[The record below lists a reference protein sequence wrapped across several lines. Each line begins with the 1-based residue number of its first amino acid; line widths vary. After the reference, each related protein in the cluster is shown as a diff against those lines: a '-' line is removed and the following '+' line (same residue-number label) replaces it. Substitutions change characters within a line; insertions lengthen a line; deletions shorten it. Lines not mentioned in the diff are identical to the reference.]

1 MFRLMFRQTEGCRT
15 TRRRALALII
25 FAALMLASVGAAN
38 RPLPTVEAT
47 SSITA
52 RELKRHLTFLASDEL
67 GGRYTLSHSN
77 LIAARYLA
85 AQLEFYGYHG
95 AASGG
100 SFFQKVPLSY
110 KSVDLATSH
119 ITLNFSGAKR
129 EFKYADGFLA
139 EAPAYTDIAGGLA
152 FVAYGISSPSN
163 NYDDYAGLD
172 VKGKIVVIAS
182 GGPASLKDATLQ
194 ENERDESAALAHG
207 AIGAIKLP
215 DAQTMLGWEQ
225 IKSWIG
231 SQKQL
236 GLPRRPTASG
246 KVLPEVTAGPELIK
260 AIAKAVGTDAS
271 SLISPGEKARP
282 AVLTATAEIKLK
294 VTVEDAPSA
303 QNVAAIL
310 DGSDPKLKDEYVVF
324 SAHYDHLE
332 TSEKGEVYHGAD
344 DDGSGT
350 VSVLEIAQAL
360 AVGPRPKRSILIVF
374 HTGEELGLFG
384 SEYNT
389 DYDPVVP
396 LEKLVADFNIDMVGR
411 SRPEGDDDARDAHL
425 TDKDSIYVIGADKLS
440 TELNKLNEETNLD
453 TARLKFDY
461 TYNDDRNPERFYYR
475 SDHYNYAKHGI
486 PVIFYFT
493 GVHRDY
499 HRPSDVVEKID
510 FEKMERIDRMIFATG
525 WRVANLDHR
534 LVVDKRP

>member
-1 MFRLMFRQTEGCRT
+1 MKHNRSF
-15 TRRRALALII
+15 RRALALLML
-25 FAALMLASVGAAN
+25 AALMLASAAGAAN
-38 RPLPTVEAT
+38 RPLPTAEAT

-52 RELKRHLTFLASDEL
+52 RELKKHLTFLASDEL
-67 GGRYTLSHSN
+67 GGRYTLSPSN

-85 AQLEFYGYHG
+85 SQLEFYGYRG
-95 AASGG
+95 AARDG
-100 SFFQKVPLSY
+100 SFLQRVPLSY
-110 KSVDLATSH
+110 RSVDLPMSH
-119 ITLNFSGAKR
+119 VTLNIGGTKR
-129 EFKYADGFLA
+129 EFNYADGFLS
-139 EAPAYTDIAGGLA
+139 EVPTNISIAGGLV
-152 FVAYGISSPSN
+152 FVGYGVSSPEN
-163 NYDDYAGLD
+163 NYDDYAGLN
-172 VKGKIVVIAS
+172 VTSKIVVIAS
-182 GGPASLKDATLQ
+182 GEPASLKNARLSD
-194 ENERDESAALAHG
+194 NERGESAAVAHG

-215 DAQTMLGWEQ
+215 DAQTLLGWEQ
-225 IKSWIG
+225 IKSWMG
-231 SQKQL
+231 GQKQL
-236 GLPRRPTASG
+236 GLPPRPTASG
-246 KVLPEVTAGPELIK
+246 KTLPDVTAGPELIK
-260 AIAKAVGTDAS
+260 AIAKAMGKDAS
-271 SLISPGEKARP
+271 ALTAPGDKIKP
-282 AVLTATAEIKLK
+282 AEVTATAEIKLK
-294 VTVEDAPSA
+294 VAVEDAPPA
-303 QNVAAIL
+303 QNVAGIL
-310 DGSDPKLKDEYVVF
+310 EGADPKLKDEYVVF
-324 SAHYDHLE
+324 SAHYDHLQ

-389 DYDPVVP
+389 DYAPVVP

-411 SRPEGDDDARDAHL
+411 SRPEGDDDPRDAHL
-425 TDKDSIYVIGADKLS
+425 TDKDSIYIIGADKLS

-461 TYNDDRNPERFYYR
+461 TYNDERNPERFYYR
-475 SDHYNYAKHGI
+475 SDHYNYARHGI
-486 PVIFYFT
+486 PIIFYFT